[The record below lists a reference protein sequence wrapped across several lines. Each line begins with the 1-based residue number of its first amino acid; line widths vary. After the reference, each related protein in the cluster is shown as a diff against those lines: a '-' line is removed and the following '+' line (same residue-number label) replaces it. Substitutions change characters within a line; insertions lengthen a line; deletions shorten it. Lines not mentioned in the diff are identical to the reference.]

1 MSSVDVIKKI
11 KRPRKILKQ
20 SEQSCRV
27 YIPVELVKDS
37 QYPFK
42 NDLYVA
48 SLIRIRDI
56 NGDEKVGVFI
66 SPPDPSEGG
75 KTH

>member
-1 MSSVDVIKKI
+1 MSSVDVIKKVR
-11 KRPRKILKQ
+11 RPRKILKQ

-48 SLIRIRDI
+48 SLIRIRDLDG
-56 NGDEKVGVFI
+56 NEKVGVFI
-66 SPPDPSEGG
+66 EPPDQAKGD
-75 KTH
+75 HH